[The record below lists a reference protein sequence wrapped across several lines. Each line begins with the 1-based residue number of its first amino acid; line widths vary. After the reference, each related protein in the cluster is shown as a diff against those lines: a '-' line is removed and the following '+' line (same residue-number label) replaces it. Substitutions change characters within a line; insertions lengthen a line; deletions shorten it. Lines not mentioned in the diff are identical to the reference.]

1 MADYS
6 RGYEGSSYGRRYEED
21 DERYGR
27 GGRWRGREERG
38 FLERAGDELRSW
50 FGDEDAERRR
60 IRDEREYGRDYGRE
74 GHRQSLRSDYE
85 RGYGEYGRGYTGY
98 GREGRRGDY
107 ERGYGREYYLGEY
120 GQGGYGRSGYGREGY
135 GQGYYSSPQ
144 EYGRGSRYDM
154 SRYGAKSG
162 YGERG
167 SDYGRQYGGYGGYEY
182 GYGQSYG
189 SPYWSYTEL
198 WMVPGPYTGRGP
210 SGYRR
215 SDERITEEICE
226 RLLQH
231 GQIDASDVTI
241 NVSNGEVTLSGTVDT
256 RTEKRLAEDMVESC
270 PGVKEVRNN
279 LRVKGREQE
288 QQAQYGQQTTTPQ
301 AQYGTQPEQRSRFT
315 TG

>member
-6 RGYEGSSYGRRYEED
+6 RGYEGSSYGRRYEKD

-60 IRDEREYGRDYGRE
+60 IRDEREYGRE
-74 GHRQSLRSDYE
+74 GY
-85 RGYGEYGRGYTGY
+85 
-98 GREGRRGDY
+98 RGDY
-107 ERGYGREYYLGEY
+107 ERGYGREYYSGEY

-135 GQGYYSSPQ
+135 YSVPQ
-144 EYGRGSRYDM
+144 EYGRGGRYGM
-154 SRYGAKSG
+154 SRYGGEYG
-162 YGERG
+162 YGDRG
-167 SDYGRQYGGYGGYEY
+167 YWTGSEYGRGYGAEF

-189 SPYWSYTEL
+189 APYWSYTEL

-210 SGYRR
+210 SGYKR
-215 SDERITEEICE
+215 SDERIMEDVNE
-226 RLLQH
+226 RLQQH
-231 GQIDASDVTI
+231 GQVDASEISVA
-241 NVSNGEVTLSGTVDT
+241 VSNGEVTLTGQVNS
-256 RTEKRLAEDMVESC
+256 RMEKRMAEDAAESC
-270 PGVKEVRNN
+270 PGVREVRNN

-288 QQAQYGQQTTTPQ
+288 QQEQYGQPMTASQP
-301 AQYGTQPEQRSRFT
+301 QYGTPPEQRSRFT